1 MSGLSVRITRLKD
14 GVELPT
20 YATAGSVAF
29 DIAVAEDGVVP
40 AKGTAM
46 IPTGLTIATP
56 PGYALLIA
64 PRSSLFRKTGLRI
77 GNTIGVIDQDFCGP
91 EDELMLYLWNPS
103 NEDVHV
109 KRGDRLAQGLFVA
122 IARAAWNEA
131 PAEGS
136 SRGGWGQSGG
146 YTLKS

>member
-1 MSGLSVRITRLKD
+1 MSDLPVRITRLKD
-14 GVELPT
+14 SVELPT

-29 DIAVAEDGVVP
+29 DISVIEDGIIP

-46 IPTGLTIATP
+46 IPTGLIIATP

-77 GNTIGVIDQDFCGP
+77 GNTVGVIDQDFCGP
-91 EDELMLYLWNPS
+91 EDELFIYLWNPS
-103 NEDVHV
+103 DRDVHI
-109 KRGDRLAQGLFVA
+109 KQGDRLAQGLFVA
-122 IARAAWNEA
+122 IARAIWNEA
-131 PAEGS
+131 PAEGT

-146 YTLKS
+146 YTLTS

>member
-1 MSGLSVRITRLKD
+1 MSDLSVRITRLKD
-14 GVELPT
+14 GIELPT
-20 YATAGSVAF
+20 YATSGSVAF
-29 DIAVAEDGVVP
+29 DISVIEDALIP

-46 IPTGLTIATP
+46 IPTGLIIATP

-77 GNTIGVIDQDFCGP
+77 GNTVGIIDQDFCGP
-91 EDELMLYLWNPS
+91 EDELQIYLWNPTDQ
-103 NEDVHV
+103 DVQI
-109 KRGDRLAQGLFVA
+109 KPGDRLAQGLFVA
-122 IARAAWNEA
+122 IARATWNEA